1 MIRKRPLK
9 FSSLNSREIASQHTF
24 WYVVSRVVWTL
35 LFLVHIIP
43 VVAVSSR
50 IATEP
55 TLKNGLSLLL
65 LLGIMALA
73 ALKSLDVQWLRVR
86 IRGKGWCALVLVA
99 LLIHGDF
106 VGSKLPDFVVL
117 ESSVTLIAATTLLN
131 RRYLKTIQKSLTAW
145 VLQLSQAF
153 NSWLEEVF
161 VAQVLPHGFALSVP
175 RGPPSR

>member
-1 MIRKRPLK
+1 LK
-9 FSSLNSREIASQHTF
+9 FFSLNRRDRLSQHTF
-24 WYVVSRVVWTL
+24 WYVVSRIVWTL

-50 IATEP
+50 IATAP
-55 TLKNGLSLLL
+55 SLKNCLSLLL
-65 LLGIMALA
+65 LLGIMALS
-73 ALKSLDVQWLRVR
+73 ALKALDVKWMRLRLR
-86 IRGKGWCALVLVA
+86 SKGWCALVLVA

-106 VGSKLPDFVVL
+106 VGSKLPDFIVL
-117 ESSVTLIAATTLLN
+117 ESSITLIAAMTLLN
-131 RRYLKTIQKSLTAW
+131 RRYLKSIQKLLTAW